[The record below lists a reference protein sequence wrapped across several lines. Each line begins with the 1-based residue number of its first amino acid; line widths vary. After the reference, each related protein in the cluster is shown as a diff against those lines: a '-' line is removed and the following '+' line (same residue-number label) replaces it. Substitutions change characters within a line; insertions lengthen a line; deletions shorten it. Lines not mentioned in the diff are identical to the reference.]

1 MSIGKKRLLTYV
13 VLVASILVAINLVK
27 DIIRLS
33 RADERLVEAEAEL
46 QAAKNEQGE
55 LKRQIQTAG
64 SDFWLEKQIRNVL
77 KMARPEEVVVVVPET
92 VGGVTKTEPLVQ
104 VATSEPESNPARWR
118 QVFGF

>member
-33 RADERLVEAEAEL
+33 RADQRLVEAEAEL

-55 LKRQIQTAG
+55 LKRQLQTAG
-64 SDFWLEKQIRNVL
+64 SGYWLEKQIRNVL
-77 KMARPEEVVVVVPET
+77 KMARPDEVVVVVPE
-92 VGGVTKTEPLVQ
+92 VVHEVTKIEPLGQ
-104 VATSEPESNPARWR
+104 VAASEPESNPARWR